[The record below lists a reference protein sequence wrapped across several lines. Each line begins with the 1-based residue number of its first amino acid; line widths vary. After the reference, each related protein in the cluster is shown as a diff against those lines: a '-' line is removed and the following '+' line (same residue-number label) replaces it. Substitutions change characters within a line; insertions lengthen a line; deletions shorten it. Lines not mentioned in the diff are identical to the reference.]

1 MKESRNS
8 KSSSVR
14 CAVFPATGANNFSL
28 AQKFARLLF
37 SSSLFAIMDTSSTPG
52 VSPIPL
58 RGSSNGRVSAKS
70 WKPLKSATARS
81 LASTGRKSK
90 SWDDRMEKAKKAM
103 SIKKLEKELKE
114 EKQAEITRRK
124 EITSER
130 RKAAEEKRRLEEEK
144 AKMGAR
150 KAARLRRKAGRS
162 KKING

>member
-1 MKESRNS
+1 MES
-8 KSSSVR
+8 
-14 CAVFPATGANNFSL
+14 
-28 AQKFARLLF
+28 Q
-37 SSSLFAIMDTSSTPG
+37 STPEA
-52 VSPIPL
+52 VPIPL
-58 RGSSNGRVSAKS
+58 RASSNGRVSSKS
-70 WKPLKSATARS
+70 WKPLKSATVRS
-81 LASTGRKSK
+81 LVSAGRKSK

-124 EITSER
+124 DITLER
-130 RKAAEEKRRLEEEK
+130 RKAAEERRRLEEEK

>member
-1 MKESRNS
+1 MNQISPTPTLDIFSR
-8 KSSSVR
+8 
-14 CAVFPATGANNFSL
+14 SL
-28 AQKFARLLF
+28 
-37 SSSLFAIMDTSSTPG
+37 
-52 VSPIPL
+52 
-58 RGSSNGRVSAKS
+58 VSA
-70 WKPLKSATARS
+70 
-81 LASTGRKSK
+81 GRKSK

-124 EITSER
+124 DITLER
-130 RKAAEEKRRLEEEK
+130 RKAAEERRRLEEEK